1 MLREKPSAVLLKGYS
16 AVMSK
21 SLSVIIVNYN
31 VSQFLKLCLY
41 SVRNASKLI
50 DAEVFVVDNASSDN
64 SVEMVKSL
72 FPEVKLIENKR
83 NSGFA
88 VANNQAIAKASGE
101 IILLLNPDTI
111 IPKNTFADL
120 LDFYKKHP
128 DTTGVGVKMID
139 GSGNYLPESKRGLP
153 TPITSF
159 YKFSG
164 LIKLFP
170 KSKKVAAYYA
180 GHISPD
186 ETAQIPVLA
195 GAFLAF
201 PQKVLNRTEPLDE
214 SFFMYG
220 EDIDFSYRLSREGSN
235 YYTPE
240 ISIIHFKGE
249 SAKKD
254 RIYLERFF
262 DAMLIFARKHFFTEY
277 SSFHKQVVIFSIK
290 SMKLMFELLILFKS
304 EDKKTKSVSHVN
316 SFFVGSRSGYERL
329 GDSTIKLCESFES
342 VDTTVLKLKPN
353 VFIDVRTVSVKD
365 TIDFMTRY
373 AGKFTFTFLSP
384 DREFC
389 LSSSDANSSG
399 EITPLQ

>member
-1 MLREKPSAVLLKGYS
+1 
-16 AVMSK
+16 MSK

-31 VSQFLKLCLY
+31 VSPFLKLCLY
-41 SVRNASKLI
+41 SVKNALKLI

-64 SVEMVKSL
+64 SVEMVKSS
-72 FPEVKLIENKR
+72 FPEVNLIENKK
-83 NSGFA
+83 NTGFA
-88 VANNQAIAKASGE
+88 VANNQAVAKASGE

-111 IPKNTFADL
+111 IPENTFADL

-128 DTTGVGVKMID
+128 DAAGVGVKMID

-170 KSKKVAAYYA
+170 KSKTVAAYYA
-180 GHISPD
+180 GHVSPD
-186 ETAQIPVLA
+186 ETAQVPVLA

-201 PQKVLNRTEPLDE
+201 PQKVLNRIEPLDE

-240 ISIIHFKGE
+240 MAIIHFKGE

-254 RIYLERFF
+254 KVYLERFF
-262 DAMLIFARKHFFTEY
+262 NAMMIFARKYFFPDY
-277 SSFHKQVVIFSIK
+277 SYFHKQMVIFSIR
-290 SMKLMFELLILFKS
+290 SMKLMFELLICFKS
-304 EDKKTKSVSHVN
+304 EDRKTKPVSHGK
-316 SFFVGSRSGYERL
+316 SFFVGSKPGYETL
-329 GDSTIKLCESFES
+329 GDSDIKLCESFES
-342 VDTTVLKLKPN
+342 VDTADLELKPN
-353 VFIDVRTVSVKD
+353 VFIDVRTVSIKD
-365 TIDFMTRY
+365 TVDFMTRY
-373 AGKFTFTFLSP
+373 AGRFTFTFLSP

-399 EITPLQ
+399 EITPLK